1 MRNQDKTAIN
11 IVLLGASFDTGNLGV
26 TALASSTIS
35 LIKQRWPTSQ
45 VYLLG
50 GKEFTT
56 GQMENN
62 NFPITF
68 RTCPVRYGSNL
79 LAKNHI
85 WKLLFAITFM
95 KFTHCPFHKKNK
107 QDNDITFQNSVTN
120 KKTTLKI
127 ILNADFFCDITGGDS
142 FSDIYGIVRF
152 TKGYLLKRTCQ
163 MTAKPFIM
171 LPQTYGPFKSPV
183 TKWMAKQILRET
195 QTIYSRDKE
204 GLKAIENLIGK
215 SGKIKLCPDVAF
227 TLESRA
233 PASTN
238 FLPATSKQNLEGK
251 SVKRIVTNS
260 QLIGL
265 NVSGLLFHGGYTGKN
280 EFGLKDNYKELVRE
294 IVDYFVSMEN
304 TMILLVPH
312 VVPEGWET
320 ENDLIA
326 CRKLQETLPNEI
338 REKVIIAEP
347 EQGQPFFDQC
357 EIKYLI
363 GCCDFFLGSR
373 MHATIAAISQ
383 KIPTIGLAY
392 SKKFVGVYETAGV
405 DDCVTDLRT
414 LTNEKVMILIKNTYS
429 NRVVI
434 NKRLEQTIPEVKK
447 TVYAIF
453 EGI

>member
-1 MRNQDKTAIN
+1 
-11 IVLLGASFDTGNLGV
+11 
-26 TALASSTIS
+26 
-35 LIKQRWPTSQ
+35 
-45 VYLLG
+45 
-50 GKEFTT
+50 
-56 GQMENN
+56 
-62 NFPITF
+62 
-68 RTCPVRYGSNL
+68 
-79 LAKNHI
+79 
-85 WKLLFAITFM
+85 
-95 KFTHCPFHKKNK
+95 
-107 QDNDITFQNSVTN
+107 
-120 KKTTLKI
+120 
-127 ILNADFFCDITGGDS
+127 
-142 FSDIYGIVRF
+142 
-152 TKGYLLKRTCQ
+152 
-163 MTAKPFIM
+163 M